1 MKEQTRRLRLSLQKI
16 SANEM
21 VRYLFYGGCTT
32 AVNLAAF
39 ALLRFRAG
47 WNVRTANLISILIAI
62 VFAFVVNKWRVFRS
76 EWDNWLQSLV
86 ELGQF
91 AGMRGLSMLLEI
103 VGTDVLIEYMNISD
117 FNSKLVMQFIVIA
130 VNYII
135 SKFFVFRS
143 RKSGGTA

>member
-1 MKEQTRRLRLSLQKI
+1 MKVQARQLRLSLQKI
-16 SANEM
+16 STTEM

-32 AVNLAAF
+32 AVNLAVF
-39 ALLRFRAG
+39 ALLRYKTG
-47 WNVRTANLISILIAI
+47 WNVRIANPVSILIAI

-76 EWDNWLQSLV
+76 VWDGWKQSLV

-91 AGMRGLSMLLEI
+91 GGMRGLSMLLEI
-103 VGTDVLIEYMNISD
+103 VGTDVLIEYMHISD

-135 SKFFVFRS
+135 SKFFVFRN